1 MNKGKLKATI
11 FILALLVLGA
21 AIAAIAT
28 GRSVKNGG
36 QSAADTAK
44 TAVSACQNQPDGRE
58 KSPYLLRPPA
68 ATASGFVYSSRLLL
82 AVPPESD
89 NRCARLDRRRAS
101 PWHSA
106 RIQLA
111 PSRLIRSGPSSGAPV
126 VLCTTFAH
134 DSSCSTAVLVSA

>member
-1 MNKGKLKATI
+1 MTKAQHVPGSHPS
-11 FILALLVLGA
+11 LRDC
-21 AIAAIAT
+21 
-28 GRSVKNGG
+28 RSSPSRTRQKPPSPPVK
-36 QSAADTAK
+36 
-44 TAVSACQNQPDGRE
+44 NQPDGRE

-68 ATASGFVYSSRLLL
+68 ATASGFVDSSRLLL

-111 PSRLIRSGPSSGAPV
+111 PSWLILSDSSSGAPV
-126 VLCTTFAH
+126 VLRTTFAH